1 MTDRGYNMNGDSVKE
16 ITRSCIM
23 AYKGYGV
30 TQICIECDEET
41 GRAILYGKLD
51 GITDLITFQADSMR
65 EIEQSFHDA
74 VDDYLDFCAKVG
86 KEPDVPRA

>member
-1 MTDRGYNMNGDSVKE
+1 MSSDSVKE
-16 ITRSCIM
+16 ITRPCIM

-41 GRAILYGKLD
+41 GGNAILYGKLD

-74 VDDYLDFCAKVG
+74 VDDYLDFCKKVG
-86 KEPDVPRA
+86 KEPEGPLA

>member
-1 MTDRGYNMNGDSVKE
+1 MNGDLVKE
-16 ITRSCIM
+16 ITRPCIM

-41 GRAILYGKLD
+41 GSAIIYGKLD

-86 KEPDVPRA
+86 KVAERPQP

>member
-1 MTDRGYNMNGDSVKE
+1 MSSDSVKE
-16 ITRSCIM
+16 ITRPCIM

-30 TQICIECDEET
+30 TEICIECDEET
-41 GRAILYGKLD
+41 DSAILYGKLD

-74 VDDYLDFCAKVG
+74 VDNYLDFCKEVG
-86 KEPDVPRA
+86 KVPERPQP

>member
-1 MTDRGYNMNGDSVKE
+1 MSSDSVKE
-16 ITRSCIM
+16 ITCPCIM
-23 AYKGYGV
+23 TYKGYGV

-86 KEPDVPRA
+86 KEPEVPLA